1 MNVTKEQPKEIGIL
15 GEIKMRRRYVSRAF
29 DNHLKIERLKKQ
41 AIQKDLD
48 KKREKRG
55 VENDING
62 RTYIETT
69 KS

>member
-1 MNVTKEQPKEIGIL
+1 MNVTKEPPKEINIL

-29 DNHLKIERLKKQ
+29 DCHLKIERLKKQ